1 MSKLSETLKI
11 IREQYLAPVNL
22 LGNLGALLEADT
34 NTGFMLES
42 EVIRLHSEK
51 TGLDDA
57 NAWLQMRLHNLLV
70 RAREEMEA
78 VPCTK

>member
-1 MSKLSETLKI
+1 MNRLSETLKI

-22 LGNLGALLEADT
+22 LGNLGALLEAD
-34 NTGFMLES
+34 NDTGFMLEI

-70 RAREEMEA
+70 RAREEME
-78 VPCTK
+78 VVSCTK